1 MRKYNR
7 VMKIAFCIMIGAI
20 FFGSFNSVYANESD
34 DTGVEIVTVEKL
46 DYEEV
51 QCKSESNILTDM
63 GDCSVT
69 IKTDDMELEVTL
81 HDVSTW
87 QCIKLKARALWA
99 KVTGK
104 I

>member
-1 MRKYNR
+1 
-7 VMKIAFCIMIGAI
+7 MIGAT
-20 FFGSFNSVYANESD
+20 FLGSFDSVYASE
-34 DTGVEIVTVEKL
+34 TGDVNLEIVTIEKI

-51 QCKSESNILTDM
+51 PCKTETNNLTDM

-69 IKTDDMELEVTL
+69 IKTDDMEIEVTL

-87 QCIKLKARALWA
+87 ECIKLKAKALWA
-99 KVTGK
+99 KLTGD